1 MLLLSEGSGIMG
13 SEKRLKNR
21 WLSFIIDGILSGF
34 TLGVGGMVS
43 LSSDNRYVGA
53 FLFALGLFTIVQFKY
68 GLFTGKV
75 GYIVNRDPAYILEVL
90 VTLVSNAAGTLFAAV
105 LLRQTRFFTAA
116 ISGMDITIE
125 ERVSSMISGK
135 INDSILS
142 IFILSIF
149 CGMLMFIAVEANRQ
163 CRAKGNFAGALFGV
177 VFPVVVFII
186 CGFNHCVADMFYYF
200 FCGCPD
206 IPKGIV
212 YFIFAI
218 TGNAV
223 GGMLIP
229 TLKKL
234 SNQSLEDC

>member
-1 MLLLSEGSGIMG
+1 MDT
-13 SEKRLKNR
+13 EKKQKNKIV
-21 WLSFIIDGILSGF
+21 SFIIDGILSGF

-43 LSSDNRYVGA
+43 LSSDNKYIGA

-75 GYIVNRDPAYILEVL
+75 GYIVNREPSYILEVL
-90 VTLVSNAAGTLFAAV
+90 VTLVSNALGALVAAV
-105 LLRQTRFFTAA
+105 LLRQTRFFTSV
-116 ISGMDITIE
+116 ISGMDITLQ
-125 ERVSSMISGK
+125 ERVAATVDGK
-135 INDSILS
+135 IHDNPLS

-200 FCGCPD
+200 FSGCPD
-206 IPKGIV
+206 VPNALL
-212 YFIFAI
+212 YFALAI

-223 GGMLIP
+223 GGMFIP
-229 TLKKL
+229 AMKKL
-234 SNQSLEDC
+234 SNQPLEK

>member
-1 MLLLSEGSGIMG
+1 MG

-43 LSSDNRYVGA
+43 LSSDNRYIGA

-68 GLFTGKV
+68 GLYTGKV
-75 GYIVNRDPAYILEVL
+75 GYIVNREPSYILEVL
-90 VTLVSNAAGTLFAAV
+90 VTLFSNAAGTLIAAV
-105 LLRQTRFFTAA
+105 LLRQTRFFTAVV
-116 ISGMDITIE
+116 SGMDVTIE
-125 ERVSSMISGK
+125 ERVTATMEGK
-135 INDSILS
+135 INDSPLS
-142 IFILSIF
+142 IFILAVF

-206 IPKGIV
+206 VPKALV
-212 YFIFAI
+212 YFAFAI
-218 TGNAV
+218 TGNAA

-229 TLKKL
+229 ALKKL
-234 SNQSLEDC
+234 SNQPLED

>member
-1 MLLLSEGSGIMG
+1 MSN
-13 SEKRLKNR
+13 EKLKINK

-43 LSSDNRYVGA
+43 FSSDNRYIGA
-53 FLFALGLFTIVQFKY
+53 FLFSLGLFTIVQFRY

-75 GYIVNRDPAYILEVL
+75 GYIVNREPAYILEVL
-90 VTLVSNAAGTLFAAV
+90 VTLISNGLGTLFAAL
-105 LLRQTRFFTAA
+105 LLRQTRFFT
-116 ISGMDITIE
+116 SPVTGMEQTIE
-125 ERVSSMISGK
+125 ERVSAAVDGK
-135 INDSILS
+135 IHDGPLS
-142 IFILSIF
+142 IFVLALF
-149 CGMLMFIAVEANRQ
+149 CGMLMFTAVEINRQ

-206 IPKGIV
+206 VPAAV
-212 YFIFAI
+212 LYFVLAI
-218 TGNAV
+218 LGNAA

-229 TLKKL
+229 AMKKL
-234 SNQSLEDC
+234 SNLPLED